1 MRSLV
6 LQWPWALALLIAI
19 FPLVW
24 LAVNA
29 HNQRRLMR
37 SRLGGNTEGK
47 WNAKDWLWIGVFV
60 LLTLS
65 LTRPGYQPQ
74 RYSIEQSGR
83 DVVFALDVSRSML
96 ARDAYPSRLEAAKQG
111 IRDCLDG
118 FEGEQVGLVIYA
130 GSSSISCPL
139 TTDYDFVRYMLSQI
153 QPRSVEFG
161 GSLLLSAIE
170 KCVDQVL
177 SSERRGFQDII
188 LLTDGED
195 HGPGIELVARR
206 IEESEAKLLVVGL
219 GDSQS
224 GSRIPILNEEGE
236 TIPLKHKGEIV
247 YTRLRD
253 TELGKLE
260 KLSPDGQ
267 YIDAGTLPFH
277 LGEIYQSFSQDKERI
292 ATGNESGYVIYK
304 EGAFFILPL
313 ALLLALIAKS
323 DLRILNGTTI
333 SLAILI
339 ATAFA
344 PYNLWAGDGDS
355 IEARFSSASEM
366 LEQGAFAGSEIAF
379 GELVEVLE
387 SSSTGLANMAAS
399 LFNQG
404 LSRLKQ
410 AEELTGSSPRDAL
423 DVARGAQGLFFEA
436 ARYRPDFERAGARLD
451 EVAGMLELLRAR
463 VRDEEKREQERDEQ
477 IEALLQRIREL
488 RDEQAELRRMVERS
502 DVERRPAR
510 PNRFSRSTPNE
521 QAVPDNA
528 DAKGKA
534 FAKEQAILRQEGLS
548 VEEEMRS
555 LDVEFSMAS
564 ALSHDNSSESLQT
577 VMRQPMKLIERA
589 LESQKAAEGLL
600 PQWRYWISARARQSE
615 AIDRLQEILDLFA
628 SNNEDEGEGDW
639 DEEDWEE
646 FMDTDPGEAVAASMP
661 MKGEFRKDAMMQPL
675 PTPNLSAED
684 ILMEEKS
691 SQQFREQQRAKA
703 NAGKVEK
710 DW

>member
-1 MRSLV
+1 MRSFV
-6 LQWPWALALLIAI
+6 LQWPWALVLLIAI
-19 FPLVW
+19 FPLAW

-29 HNQRRLMR
+29 HSQRRLMR

-47 WNAKDWLWIGVFV
+47 WNLKDWLWISVFV
-60 LLTLS
+60 LLTLA

-96 ARDAYPSRLEAAKQG
+96 AHDAYPSRLEAAKQG

-206 IEESEAKLLVVGL
+206 IEESEAKLLIVGL

-253 TELGKLE
+253 KELGELE
-260 KLSPDGQ
+260 RLSPDSQ
-267 YIDAGTLPFH
+267 YINAGTLPFH

-323 DLRILNGTTI
+323 DLRILNGATA

-339 ATAFA
+339 TVAFA
-344 PYNLWAGDGDS
+344 PYNLWAEDEDP

-366 LEQGAFAGSEIAF
+366 LEQGDFAESDIAF

-387 SSSTGLANMAAS
+387 SSSTGSANMAAS

-410 AEELTGSSPRDAL
+410 AEELSGSSPRDAL
-423 DVARGAQGLFFEA
+423 DVARGAQGLFFDA
-436 ARYRPDFERAGARLD
+436 ARYRPGFERAGARLD
-451 EVAGMLELLRAR
+451 QVAGMLELLQAR
-463 VRDEEKREQERDEQ
+463 VRDEEKQEQERDEK
-477 IEALLQRIREL
+477 IEALLQR
-488 RDEQAELRRMVERS
+488 MPS
-502 DVERRPAR
+502 C
-510 PNRFSRSTPNE
+510 
-521 QAVPDNA
+521 
-528 DAKGKA
+528 
-534 FAKEQAILRQEGLS
+534 
-548 VEEEMRS
+548 
-555 LDVEFSMAS
+555 S
-564 ALSHDNSSESLQT
+564 ALHRAPHIAAHIIDGGLQT
-577 VMRQPMKLIERA
+577 R
-589 LESQKAAEGLL
+589 
-600 PQWRYWISARARQSE
+600 
-615 AIDRLQEILDLFA
+615 
-628 SNNEDEGEGDW
+628 
-639 DEEDWEE
+639 
-646 FMDTDPGEAVAASMP
+646 
-661 MKGEFRKDAMMQPL
+661 
-675 PTPNLSAED
+675 
-684 ILMEEKS
+684 
-691 SQQFREQQRAKA
+691 
-703 NAGKVEK
+703 
-710 DW
+710 

>member
-1 MRSLV
+1 MRSFV
-6 LQWPWALALLIAI
+6 LQWPWALVLLTAI
-19 FPLVW
+19 FPLAW
-24 LAVNA
+24 LAANA
-29 HNQRRLMR
+29 HSQRRLMR
-37 SRLGGNTEGK
+37 SMLGGRTEGK
-47 WNAKDWLWIGVFV
+47 WNLKDWLWISVFV
-60 LLTLS
+60 LLTLA

-74 RYSIEQSGR
+74 RYSIEQSVR

-96 ARDAYPSRLEAAKQG
+96 AQDAYPSRLEAAKQG

-177 SSERRGFQDII
+177 SSERRGFQDLI

-195 HGPGIELVARR
+195 HGSSIELVARR
-206 IEESEAKLLVVGL
+206 IEESEAKLLIVGL

-224 GSRIPILNEEGE
+224 GSRIPILNEDGE

-253 TELGKLE
+253 SELWELE
-260 KLSPDGQ
+260 RLSPDSQ
-267 YIDAGTLPFH
+267 YVNAGTLPFH

-323 DLRILNGTTI
+323 DLRILEGATAN
-333 SLAILI
+333 LAILI
-339 ATAFA
+339 TVAFA
-344 PYNLWAGDGDS
+344 PYNLWAQDEDS
-355 IEARFSSASEM
+355 IEARFSLASEM
-366 LEQGAFAGSEIAF
+366 LEQGDFPESEIAF
-379 GELVEVLE
+379 GELVKVLE
-387 SSSTGLANMAAS
+387 SSSAGSANMAAS

-404 LSRLKQ
+404 LSRLKH
-410 AEELTGSSPRDAL
+410 AEELSGSSPRDAL
-423 DVARGAQGLFFEA
+423 DVARGAQGLFFDA
-436 ARYRPDFERAGARLD
+436 ARYRPGFERAGARLD
-451 EVAGMLELLRAR
+451 EVAGMLELLQAR
-463 VRDEEKREQERDEQ
+463 VRDEEKREKERDEK
-477 IEALLQRIREL
+477 IEVLLQRIREL
-488 RDEQAELRRMVERS
+488 SDEQAELRGMVESS

-510 PNRFSRSTPNE
+510 PNRFSRSTPIE
-521 QAVPDNA
+521 QTVPENA

-534 FAKEQAILRQEGLS
+534 FAEDQAILGQEGLS
-548 VEEEMRS
+548 IAEEMRS

-564 ALSHDNSSESLQT
+564 APSHDNSSESVQT

-589 LESQKAAEGLL
+589 LEAQKQAEELL
-600 PQWRYWISARARQSE
+600 AQWRYWISARARQSE

-628 SNNEDEGEGDW
+628 SNNDDEGEGDW
-639 DEEDWEE
+639 DEEGWEE

-675 PTPNLSAED
+675 PTPNFSAED
-684 ILMEEKS
+684 ILMEEKN

>member
-1 MRSLV
+1 MRSFV
-6 LQWPWALALLIAI
+6 LQWPWALVLLIAI
-19 FPLVW
+19 FPLAW

-29 HNQRRLMR
+29 HSQRRLMR
-37 SRLGGNTEGK
+37 SRLGGKTEGK
-47 WNAKDWLWIGVFV
+47 WNLKDWLWISVFV
-60 LLTLS
+60 LLTLA

-74 RYSIEQSGR
+74 RFSIEQSGR

-153 QPRSVEFG
+153 QPRSVEYG

-206 IEESEAKLLVVGL
+206 IKESEAKLLIVGL

-253 TELGKLE
+253 KELGELE
-260 KLSPDGQ
+260 RLSPDSQ
-267 YIDAGTLPFH
+267 YINVGTLPFH

-323 DLRILNGTTI
+323 DLRILDGATAN
-333 SLAILI
+333 LAILI
-339 ATAFA
+339 TVAFV
-344 PYNLWAGDGDS
+344 PYNLWAGDEDP

-366 LEQGAFAGSEIAF
+366 LEQGDFAESEIAF
-379 GELVEVLE
+379 GELVEILE
-387 SSSTGLANMAAS
+387 SSSTGSANMAAS

-410 AEELTGSSPRDAL
+410 AEELSGSSPRDAL
-423 DVARGAQGLFFEA
+423 DVARGAQGLFFDA
-436 ARYRPDFERAGARLD
+436 ARYRPGFERAGARLD
-451 EVAGMLELLRAR
+451 EVAGMLELLQAR
-463 VRDEEKREQERDEQ
+463 VRDEEKQEQERDEK

-488 RDEQAELRRMVERS
+488 RDEQAELRRMVESS

-510 PNRFSRSTPNE
+510 PNRFSRATPIE
-521 QAVPDNA
+521 QTVPENA

-534 FAKEQAILRQEGLS
+534 FAEDQAILGQEGLS
-548 VEEEMRS
+548 IEEEMRS

-564 ALSHDNSSESLQT
+564 VLSHDNSSESVQT

-589 LESQKAAEGLL
+589 LAAQKEAEELL

-615 AIDRLQEILDLFA
+615 AIDHLQEILDQFA

-646 FMDTDPGEAVAASMP
+646 FMDTDPGAAVAASMP
-661 MKGEFRKDAMMQPL
+661 MKGEFRKDAMMQSL
-675 PTPNLSAED
+675 PTPNFSAED
-684 ILMEEKS
+684 ILREEKS

>member
-1 MRSLV
+1 MKPFV

-19 FPLVW
+19 LPLVW
-24 LAVNA
+24 LAMNA
-29 HNQRRLMR
+29 QSQRRAMK
-37 SRLGGNTEGK
+37 SMLGGDSSGK
-47 WNAKDWLWIGVFV
+47 WNARDWLWIGVFT
-60 LLTLS
+60 LLALA
-65 LTRPGYQPQ
+65 LTRPGYQPE

-111 IRDCLDG
+111 IRDCLEG

-139 TTDYDFVRYMLSQI
+139 TSDYDFVRYMLSQI

-161 GSLLLSAIE
+161 GTLLLSAIE

-195 HGPGIELVARR
+195 HGPGLELVAQR
-206 IEESEAKLLVVGL
+206 IEESEVKLLVVGL
-219 GDSQS
+219 GDSEQ
-224 GSRIPILNEEGE
+224 GSRIPIVNEDGE

-253 TELGKLE
+253 TELGGLAK
-260 KLSPDGQ
+260 KSPDGE
-267 YIDAGTLPFH
+267 YINAGTLPFH
-277 LGEIYQSFSQDKERI
+277 LGEIYRSFSEDKERT
-292 ATGNESGYVIYK
+292 ASGSESGYVIYK

-313 ALLLALIAKS
+313 ALLLALVAKS
-323 DLRILNGTTI
+323 DLRIVNNATA
-333 SLAILI
+333 SLAALATI
-339 ATAFA
+339 ALTSSD
-344 PYNLWAGDGDS
+344 LWAQDEDS
-355 IEARFSSASEM
+355 IEARFMSATKL
-366 LEQGAFAGSEIAF
+366 LEQGSYSESEIAF
-379 GELVEVLE
+379 SELVEVLE
-387 SSSTGLANMAAS
+387 ASGMGSSNIAAA

-404 LSRLKQ
+404 LSRLNQ
-410 AEELTGSSPRDAL
+410 AEELSGSSPRDAL
-423 DVARGAQGLFFEA
+423 DVARGAQGLFFGA
-436 ARYRPDFERAGARLD
+436 ARYRPGFERTGARLD
-451 EVAGMLELLRAR
+451 EVAGMLEVLKAR
-463 VRDEEKREQERDEQ
+463 VRDEEKREQEQDEK

-488 RDEQAELRRMVERS
+488 RDRQLKLRKSVERL

-510 PNRFSRSTPNE
+510 PSRFSRASFKE
-521 QAVPDNA
+521 QAVPENA
-528 DAKGKA
+528 DAKGKV
-534 FAKEQAILRQEGLS
+534 FAGSQAALRQESLS
-548 VEEEMRS
+548 IEKEMGN
-555 LDVEFSMAS
+555 LDTEFSMAS
-564 ALSHDNSSESLQT
+564 ALSHDNSSESVQT
-577 VMRQPMKLIERA
+577 VMRQPMKLIESA
-589 LESQKAAEGLL
+589 IEAQKEAEKLL
-600 PQWRYWISARARQSE
+600 TQWRYWISARARQSE

-628 SNNEDEGEGDW
+628 SNSEDEGEGDW

-675 PTPNLSAED
+675 PIPNFSAED

-691 SQQFREQQRAKA
+691 SQQFRQQQRAKA

>member
-1 MRSLV
+1 MRSFV
-6 LQWPWALALLIAI
+6 LQWPWALVLLIAI
-19 FPLVW
+19 FPLAW

-29 HNQRRLMR
+29 HSQRRLMR
-37 SRLGGNTEGK
+37 SRLGGKTEGK
-47 WNAKDWLWIGVFV
+47 WNLKDWLWISVFV
-60 LLTLS
+60 LLTLA

-74 RYSIEQSGR
+74 RFSIEQSGR

-153 QPRSVEFG
+153 QPRSVEYG

-206 IEESEAKLLVVGL
+206 IKESEAKLLIVGL

-253 TELGKLE
+253 KELRELE
-260 KLSPDGQ
+260 RLSPDSQ
-267 YIDAGTLPFH
+267 YVNAGTLPFH

-323 DLRILNGTTI
+323 DLRILDGATAN
-333 SLAILI
+333 LAILI
-339 ATAFA
+339 TVAFV
-344 PYNLWAGDGDS
+344 PYNLWAGDEDP

-366 LEQGAFAGSEIAF
+366 LEQGDFAESEIAF
-379 GELVEVLE
+379 GELVEILE
-387 SSSTGLANMAAS
+387 SSSTGSANMAAS

-410 AEELTGSSPRDAL
+410 AEELSGSSPRDAL
-423 DVARGAQGLFFEA
+423 DVARGAQGLFFDA
-436 ARYRPDFERAGARLD
+436 ARYRPGFERAGARLD
-451 EVAGMLELLRAR
+451 EVAGMLELLQAR
-463 VRDEEKREQERDEQ
+463 VRDEEKQEQERDEK

-488 RDEQAELRRMVERS
+488 RDEQAELRRMVESS

-510 PNRFSRSTPNE
+510 PNRFSRATPIE
-521 QAVPDNA
+521 QTVPENA

-534 FAKEQAILRQEGLS
+534 FAEDQAILGQEGLS
-548 VEEEMRS
+548 IEEEMRS

-564 ALSHDNSSESLQT
+564 VLSHDNSSESVQT
-577 VMRQPMKLIERA
+577 VMRQPMILIERA
-589 LESQKAAEGLL
+589 LAAQKEAEELL

-615 AIDRLQEILDLFA
+615 AIDRLQEILDQFA

-646 FMDTDPGEAVAASMP
+646 FMDTDPGAAVAASMP
-661 MKGEFRKDAMMQPL
+661 MKGEFRKDAMMQSL
-675 PTPNLSAED
+675 PTPNFSAED
-684 ILMEEKS
+684 ILREEKS

>member
-1 MRSLV
+1 MRSFV
-6 LQWPWALALLIAI
+6 LQWPWALVLLIAI
-19 FPLVW
+19 FPLAW

-29 HNQRRLMR
+29 HSQRRLMR
-37 SRLGGNTEGK
+37 SRLGGKTEGK
-47 WNAKDWLWIGVFV
+47 WNLKDWLWISVFV
-60 LLTLS
+60 LLTLA

-74 RYSIEQSGR
+74 RFSIEQSGR

-153 QPRSVEFG
+153 QPRSVEYG

-206 IEESEAKLLVVGL
+206 IKESEAKLLIVGL

-253 TELGKLE
+253 KELRELE
-260 KLSPDGQ
+260 RLSPDSQ
-267 YIDAGTLPFH
+267 YINVGTLPFH

-323 DLRILNGTTI
+323 DLRILDGATAN
-333 SLAILI
+333 LAILI
-339 ATAFA
+339 TVAFV
-344 PYNLWAGDGDS
+344 PYNLWAGDEDP

-366 LEQGAFAGSEIAF
+366 LEQGDFAESEIAF
-379 GELVEVLE
+379 GELVEILE
-387 SSSTGLANMAAS
+387 SSSTGSANMAAS

-410 AEELTGSSPRDAL
+410 AEELSGSSPRDAL
-423 DVARGAQGLFFEA
+423 DVARGAQGLFFDA
-436 ARYRPDFERAGARLD
+436 ARYRPGFERAGARLD
-451 EVAGMLELLRAR
+451 EVAGMLELLQAR
-463 VRDEEKREQERDEQ
+463 VRDEEKQEQERDEK

-488 RDEQAELRRMVERS
+488 RDEQAELRRMVESS

-510 PNRFSRSTPNE
+510 PNRFSRATPIE
-521 QAVPDNA
+521 QTVPENA

-534 FAKEQAILRQEGLS
+534 FAEDQAILGQEGLS
-548 VEEEMRS
+548 IEEEMRS

-564 ALSHDNSSESLQT
+564 VLSHDNSSESVQT
-577 VMRQPMKLIERA
+577 VMRQPMILIERA
-589 LESQKAAEGLL
+589 LAAQKEAEELL

-615 AIDRLQEILDLFA
+615 AIDRLQEILDQFA

-646 FMDTDPGEAVAASMP
+646 FMDTDPGAAVAASMP
-661 MKGEFRKDAMMQPL
+661 MKGEFRKDAMMQSL
-675 PTPNLSAED
+675 PTPNFSAED
-684 ILMEEKS
+684 ILREEKS

>member
-1 MRSLV
+1 MRSFV
-6 LQWPWALALLIAI
+6 LQWPWALVLLIAI
-19 FPLVW
+19 FPLAW

-29 HNQRRLMR
+29 HSQRRLMR
-37 SRLGGNTEGK
+37 SRLGGKTEGK
-47 WNAKDWLWIGVFV
+47 WNLKDWLWISVFV
-60 LLTLS
+60 LLTLA

-74 RYSIEQSGR
+74 RFSIEQSGR

-153 QPRSVEFG
+153 QPRSVEYG

-206 IEESEAKLLVVGL
+206 IKESEAKLLIVGL

-253 TELGKLE
+253 KELGELE
-260 KLSPDGQ
+260 KLSPDSQ
-267 YIDAGTLPFH
+267 YINAGTLPFH

-323 DLRILNGTTI
+323 DLRILDGATAN
-333 SLAILI
+333 LAILI
-339 ATAFA
+339 TVSFV
-344 PYNLWAGDGDS
+344 PYNLWAGDEDP

-366 LEQGAFAGSEIAF
+366 LEQGDFAESEIAF
-379 GELVEVLE
+379 GELVEILE
-387 SSSTGLANMAAS
+387 SSSTGSANMAAS

-410 AEELTGSSPRDAL
+410 AEELSGSSPRDAL
-423 DVARGAQGLFFEA
+423 DVARGAQGLFFDA
-436 ARYRPDFERAGARLD
+436 ARYRPGFERAGARLD
-451 EVAGMLELLRAR
+451 EVAGMLELLQAR
-463 VRDEEKREQERDEQ
+463 VRDEEKQEQERDEK

-488 RDEQAELRRMVERS
+488 RDEQAELRRMVESS

-510 PNRFSRSTPNE
+510 PNRFSRATPIE
-521 QAVPDNA
+521 QTVPENA

-534 FAKEQAILRQEGLS
+534 FAEDQAILGQEGLS
-548 VEEEMRS
+548 IEEEMRS

-564 ALSHDNSSESLQT
+564 VLSHDNSSESVQT

-589 LESQKAAEGLL
+589 LAAQKEAEELL

-615 AIDRLQEILDLFA
+615 AIDRLQEILDQFA

-646 FMDTDPGEAVAASMP
+646 FMDTDPGAAVAASMP
-661 MKGEFRKDAMMQPL
+661 MKGEFRKDAMMQSL
-675 PTPNLSAED
+675 PTPNFSAED
-684 ILMEEKS
+684 ILREEKS